1 MLNVIEIHKA
11 KLPEARVRLY
21 GTVRG
26 EDQES
31 YTVVNRDS
39 KWLCQCKSFL
49 FHGDECK
56 HITRMQ
62 DEARRLRDTEQAK
75 IASTTPHELTEEFIE
90 LLDSNMADVK
100 IRLHYPAHAELA
112 TRLLCDRL
120 RIDLPRDIRPIASGS
135 RGGKTLQRS
144 LAGEISYRGADGS
157 IVHRSELGLVLAVL
171 ALGYGVS
178 SYARIG
184 K

>member
-21 GTVRG
+21 GTIRG

-62 DEARRLRDTEQAK
+62 DEARRLQDTEREAE
-75 IASTTPHELTEEFIE
+75 ASRAPRRTSSPKNS
-90 LLDSNMADVK
+90 SNFWT
-100 IRLHYPAHAELA
+100 A
-112 TRLLCDRL
+112 TW
-120 RIDLPRDIRPIASGS
+120 PM
-135 RGGKTLQRS
+135 
-144 LAGEISYRGADGS
+144 
-157 IVHRSELGLVLAVL
+157 
-171 ALGYGVS
+171 
-178 SYARIG
+178 
-184 K
+184 